1 MRTNK
6 ILCLYN
12 ILLSASGINMTDK
25 KTIVVVNAGDLVS
38 PIGKL
43 NVQLEGYLVN
53 VGLPVNDVVAPIA
66 ERKKIIAQLA
76 DVLAILPLADRGKA
90 HYLSRFTI
98 AIAAGL
104 FDGALNYLW
113 DETVRALR
121 RQVISFDIQYFY
133 SVAEKISSRY
143 KSLSKPE
150 EIDQVSEH
158 DLLEGCRRIGL
169 VTDVN
174 YHRLENVNYMR
185 NHASAAHPN
194 DNEIDGY
201 EMLGWLT
208 ICLKHAITAE
218 PDHSLISIKQLL
230 QNIRTVAIPSNDF
243 SVICSDLAKQPQERI
258 DDFLWTLFGIYTD
271 DKSAQN
277 ARDNIEGISPAV
289 WIAATEDRK
298 YEIGARFGILR
309 KNGEVAKKDA
319 CQKFLEVVD
328 GLAYK
333 DEDSLAG
340 ELIEKLENLY
350 RAHFGSNNFY
360 NEYPHA
366 KALNDSLPATGKIP
380 RAARAMWVK
389 VISICYVG
397 NGLGYRQGVD
407 EQALPYYQNYV
418 GNFTEGEAIEFI
430 KLFLEPE
437 FASPLS
443 QSIPDK
449 RARDLAKILK
459 TKHTNVHLQRAL
471 DLIITAPA
479 KTLYGL
485 SNTMSFKNVVP
496 NLPD

>member
-1 MRTNK
+1 
-6 ILCLYN
+6 
-12 ILLSASGINMTDK
+12 MTEK
-25 KTIVVVNAGDLVS
+25 KEMVVVDAGHLVA
-38 PIGKL
+38 PIGEL
-43 NVQLEGYLVN
+43 NAQLEGYLVN
-53 VGLPVNDVVAPIA
+53 VGLPVIDIVAPIA
-66 ERKKIIAQLA
+66 ERKKVIAQLA
-76 DVLAILPLADRGKA
+76 DALEIIPFADRGKA

-121 RQVISFDIQYFY
+121 RQVICFDIQYFY

-143 KSLSKPE
+143 KTLSKPE

-158 DLLEGCRRIGL
+158 DLLEACRRIGL

-174 YHRLENVNYMR
+174 YQRLEHVNFMR
-185 NHASAAHPN
+185 NHASAAHPNDN

-208 ICLKHAITAE
+208 VCLKYAITAE

-230 QNIRTVAIPSNDF
+230 QNIRTVAIPVDDF
-243 SVICSDLAKQPQERI
+243 VVIGTDLAKQPQERI
-258 DDFLWTLFGIYTD
+258 DDFLWTMFGIYTD
-271 DKSAQN
+271 DKSAQH

-298 YEIGARFGILR
+298 YEVGARFGTLR

-319 CQKFLEVVD
+319 CQKFLEVVG

-397 NGLGYRQGVD
+397 NGHGYRQGVD
-407 EQALPYYQNYV
+407 DQALPYYQNYV
-418 GNFTEGEAIEFI
+418 NNFTEGDAVEFI

-443 QSIPDK
+443 RSVPDK
-449 RARDLAKILK
+449 RVRDMATILK
-459 TKHTNVHLQRAL
+459 SKHTNVHLQRAL
-471 DLIITAPA
+471 DLVITAPTA
-479 KTLYGL
+479 TLYGL
-485 SNTMSFKNVVP
+485 YNTTDFKNVISH
-496 NLPD
+496 LSA

>member
-1 MRTNK
+1 MTENK
-6 ILCLYN
+6 
-12 ILLSASGINMTDK
+12 TDV
-25 KTIVVVNAGDLVS
+25 TLVEAGQLVS
-38 PIGKL
+38 PIGEL
-43 NVQLEGYLVN
+43 NAQLEGYLVSI
-53 VGLPVNDVVAPIA
+53 GLPILDVVAPIG
-66 ERKKIIAQLA
+66 ERKKIITQLSDA
-76 DVLAILPLADRGKA
+76 LEILPYEDRAKA

-113 DETVRALR
+113 DETVKALR
-121 RQVISFDIQYFY
+121 FQVISFDTQYFY
-133 SVAEKISSRY
+133 SVAEKINSRY
-143 KSLSKPE
+143 KNLSKPE

-174 YHRLENVNYMR
+174 YQRLEHVNYMR

-194 DNEIDGY
+194 DNVIDGY
-201 EMLGWLT
+201 EILGWLT
-208 ICLKHAITAE
+208 VCLKHAITAE

-230 QNIRTVAIPSNDF
+230 QNIRTVPIPACDYGAIG
-243 SVICSDLAKQPQERI
+243 SDLARQPQERI

-271 DKSAQN
+271 VKSAQH

-289 WIAATEDRK
+289 WAAATEDRK

-309 KNGEVAKKDA
+309 KNGEVAKKEA
-319 CQKFLEVVD
+319 CHKFLEVVG

-366 KALNDSLPATGKIP
+366 KALNESLPATGKIP

-397 NGLGYRQGVD
+397 NGYGYREGID
-407 EQALPYYQNYV
+407 EQALPYYTTYIN
-418 GNFTEGEAIEFI
+418 NFTESEATEFI
-430 KLFLEPE
+430 KLFFEPE
-437 FASPLS
+437 FTSPLS
-443 QSIPDK
+443 RSVPDK
-449 RARDLAKILK
+449 RVRDMASILK
-459 TKHTNVHLQRAL
+459 AKHSNVHLQRAL
-471 DLIITAPA
+471 DLVITAPA
-479 KTLYGL
+479 KTLHGL
-485 SNTMSFKNVVP
+485 YNTTDFKNATP
-496 NLPD
+496 NLPT

>member
-1 MRTNK
+1 
-6 ILCLYN
+6 
-12 ILLSASGINMTDK
+12 MTEK
-25 KTIVVVNAGDLVS
+25 KEIVVIDADHLVS
-38 PIGKL
+38 PIGEL
-43 NVQLEGYLVN
+43 NVQLEGYLIN
-53 VGLPVNDVVAPIA
+53 VGLPVSGVVAPLA
-66 ERKKIIAQLA
+66 ERKKVIAQLA
-76 DVLAILPLADRGKA
+76 DALEILPYADRGKA

-133 SVAEKISSRY
+133 SVTEKISSRY
-143 KSLSKPE
+143 KTLSKPE

-174 YHRLENVNYMR
+174 YQRLEHVNYMR

-201 EMLGWLT
+201 EMLGWLSV
-208 ICLKHAITAE
+208 CLKHAITAE

-230 QNIRTVAIPSNDF
+230 QNIRAVAIPTGDF
-243 SVICSDLAKQPQERI
+243 AAICSDLAKQPQERI
-258 DDFLWTLFGIYTD
+258 DDFLWTIFGIYTD
-271 DKSAQN
+271 DKSAQH

-298 YEIGARFGILR
+298 YEIGARFGTFR

-319 CQKFLEVVD
+319 CQKFLEVVN

-350 RAHFGSNNFY
+350 RAHFGSSNFY

-380 RAARAMWVK
+380 RAARTMWVK

-397 NGLGYRQGVD
+397 NGYGYRQGVD

-418 GNFTEGEAIEFI
+418 NNFTDGDAVEYI

-437 FASPLS
+437 FTSPLARET
-443 QSIPDK
+443 PDK
-449 RARDLAKILK
+449 RVRDLATILK
-459 TKHTNVHLQRAL
+459 GKHTNVHLQRAL

-485 SNTMSFKNVVP
+485 YNTSEFKNVVL
-496 NLPD
+496 NLPA

>member
-1 MRTNK
+1 
-6 ILCLYN
+6 
-12 ILLSASGINMTDK
+12 MTDSK
-25 KTIVVVNAGDLVS
+25 EIVTVDVGRLVS
-38 PIGKL
+38 PIGEL
-43 NVQLEGYLVN
+43 NTQLEGYLVS
-53 VGLPVNDVVAPIA
+53 VGLPVSDVVAPIA
-66 ERKKIIAQLA
+66 ERKKIIALLA
-76 DVLAILPLADRGKA
+76 DALEILPLADRGKA
-90 HYLSRFTI
+90 HYLTRFTI

-121 RQVISFDIQYFY
+121 RQVTSFDIQYFY

-150 EIDQVSEH
+150 EIDQISEH

-174 YHRLENVNYMR
+174 YQRLEHVNYMR

-194 DNEIDGY
+194 DNEIEGY

-208 ICLKHAITAE
+208 VCLKFAITAQ

-230 QNIRTVAIPSNDF
+230 QNIRTVAIPSGDF
-243 SVICSDLAKQPQERI
+243 YAIGSDLAKQPQERI

-271 DKSAQN
+271 DKSAQH
-277 ARDNIEGISPAV
+277 ARDNIEGISPFV
-289 WIAATEDRK
+289 WNAATEDRK
-298 YEIGARFGILR
+298 YEIGARFGIFR
-309 KNGEVAKKDA
+309 KNGEVAKKEA
-319 CQKFLEVVD
+319 CQKFLEVVS

-366 KALNDSLPATGKIP
+366 KALNDSLPASGKIP

-407 EQALPYYQNYV
+407 EQALPYYQSYV
-418 GNFTEGEAIEFI
+418 NNFTEGEAAEFI

-443 QSIPDK
+443 RSNPDK
-449 RARDLAKILK
+449 RVRSLAKILK
-459 TKHTNVHLQRAL
+459 EKHMSVHLQRAF
-471 DLIITAPA
+471 DLVVNAPSM
-479 KTLYGL
+479 TLHGL
-485 SNTMSFKNVVP
+485 CTTTNFKSVVP
-496 NLPD
+496 HLPA

>member
-1 MRTNK
+1 MTEK
-6 ILCLYN
+6 KELVVID
-12 ILLSASGINMTDK
+12 ASH
-25 KTIVVVNAGDLVS
+25 LVS
-38 PIGKL
+38 PIGEL
-43 NVQLEGYLVN
+43 NAHLEGYLVN
-53 VGLPVNDVVAPIA
+53 VGLPVSDVVAPIA
-66 ERKKIIAQLA
+66 ERKKVIAQLA
-76 DVLAILPLADRGKA
+76 DALEIIPYADRGKA

-143 KSLSKPE
+143 KTLSKPE

-174 YHRLENVNYMR
+174 YQRLEHVNYMR

-194 DNEIDGY
+194 DNAIDGY
-201 EMLGWLT
+201 EMLGWLAV
-208 ICLKHAITAE
+208 CLKHAITAV

-230 QNIRTVAIPSNDF
+230 QNIRTVVIPSGDF
-243 SVICSDLAKQPQERI
+243 AVIGADLAKQPQERI
-258 DDFLWTLFGIYTD
+258 DDFLWTMFGIYTD
-271 DKSAQN
+271 DKSAQH
-277 ARDNIEGISPAV
+277 ARDNIEGISPSV
-289 WIAATEDRK
+289 WAAATEDRK

-319 CQKFLEVVD
+319 CQKFLEVVG

-397 NGLGYRQGVD
+397 NGYGYRLGVD
-407 EQALPYYQNYV
+407 EQALPFYQSYV
-418 GNFTEGEAIEFI
+418 NNFTDGDAVEFI

-443 QSIPDK
+443 RTTPDK
-449 RARDLAKILK
+449 RVRDLATILK
-459 TKHTNVHLQRAL
+459 GKHTNVHLQRAL
-471 DLIITAPA
+471 DLVITAPA

-485 SNTMSFKNVVP
+485 YNTSDFKNVVP
-496 NLPD
+496 NLPA

>member
-1 MRTNK
+1 
-6 ILCLYN
+6 
-12 ILLSASGINMTDK
+12 
-25 KTIVVVNAGDLVS
+25 
-38 PIGKL
+38 
-43 NVQLEGYLVN
+43 
-53 VGLPVNDVVAPIA
+53 
-66 ERKKIIAQLA
+66 
-76 DVLAILPLADRGKA
+76 
-90 HYLSRFTI
+90 
-98 AIAAGL
+98 
-104 FDGALNYLW
+104 
-113 DETVRALR
+113 
-121 RQVISFDIQYFY
+121 
-133 SVAEKISSRY
+133 
-143 KSLSKPE
+143 
-150 EIDQVSEH
+150 
-158 DLLEGCRRIGL
+158 
-169 VTDVN
+169 
-174 YHRLENVNYMR
+174 MR

-208 ICLKHAITAE
+208 VCLKHAITAE

-230 QNIRTVAIPSNDF
+230 QNIRTVAIPSSDF
-243 SVICSDLAKQPQERI
+243 SVIGSDLAKQPQERI

-271 DKSAQN
+271 DKSAQH

-289 WIAATEDRK
+289 WAAATEDRK

-319 CQKFLEVVD
+319 CQKFLEVVS

-366 KALNDSLPATGKIP
+366 QALNDSLPATGKIP

-397 NGLGYRQGVD
+397 NGYGYQQGVD

-418 GNFTEGEAIEFI
+418 NNFTEGEAVEFI

-443 QSIPDK
+443 RNIPDK
-449 RARDLAKILK
+449 RARDLATILK
-459 TKHTNVHLQRAL
+459 AKHMNVHLQRAL
-471 DLIITAPA
+471 DLVITAPA

-485 SNTMSFKNVVP
+485 YNTTDIQECCAKSSDLTNRSKGLRKNSAFSPPLIYQPIHLPTVSMDSCAARTNSSASPASNGRITSVALARRGNVITCP
-496 NLPD
+496 AFSESN

>member
-1 MRTNK
+1 
-6 ILCLYN
+6 
-12 ILLSASGINMTDK
+12 MTEK
-25 KTIVVVNAGDLVS
+25 NEVVVIDAGQLVS
-38 PIGKL
+38 PIGEL
-43 NVQLEGYLVN
+43 NTQLEGYLVN
-53 VGLPVNDVVAPIA
+53 VGLPVNNVVASIA
-66 ERKKIIAQLA
+66 ERKKVIAQFA
-76 DVLAILPLADRGKA
+76 DALEILPLADRGKA

-121 RQVISFDIQYFY
+121 RQVINFDIQYFY
-133 SVAEKISSRY
+133 SVTEKISSRY
-143 KSLSKPE
+143 KALSKPE

-174 YHRLENVNYMR
+174 YQRLEHVNYMR

-194 DNEIDGY
+194 DSEIDGY

-208 ICLKHAITAE
+208 VCLKHAITAE

-230 QNIRTVAIPSNDF
+230 QNIRTVTIPAVDFAAIGA
-243 SVICSDLAKQPQERI
+243 DLAKQPQERI
-258 DDFLWTLFGIYTD
+258 DDFLWTMFGIYTD

-277 ARDNIEGISPAV
+277 TRDNIEGISPAV
-289 WIAATEDRK
+289 WLAATEDRK
-298 YEIGARFGILR
+298 YEIGARFGMLR

-319 CQKFLEVVD
+319 CQKFLQVVG

-380 RAARAMWVK
+380 RAARSMWVK
-389 VISICYVG
+389 VISLCYVG
-397 NGLGYRQGVD
+397 NGYGYRQGVD

-418 GNFTEGEAIEFI
+418 NNFTEGDAAEFI

-443 QSIPDK
+443 RNKPDK
-449 RARDLAKILK
+449 RVRDLATILK
-459 TKHTNVHLQRAL
+459 NKHTNVHLQRAL
-471 DLIITAPA
+471 DLVITAPA
-479 KTLYGL
+479 NTLYGL
-485 SNTMSFKNVVP
+485 YNTTDFKNVVP
-496 NLPD
+496 NLPN

>member
-1 MRTNK
+1 MAEKNE
-6 ILCLYN
+6 L
-12 ILLSASGINMTDK
+12 
-25 KTIVVVNAGDLVS
+25 IVVADAGLLVS
-38 PIGKL
+38 PIGEL
-43 NVQLEGYLVN
+43 NTQLEGYLVN
-53 VGLPVNDVVAPIA
+53 VGLPVNNVVASII
-66 ERKKIIAQLA
+66 ERKKVIAQLNDA
-76 DVLAILPLADRGKA
+76 LEILPVADRGNA

-133 SVAEKISSRY
+133 SVSEKISSRY
-143 KSLSKPE
+143 KTLSKPE

-174 YHRLENVNYMR
+174 YQRLEHVNYMR

-208 ICLKHAITAE
+208 VCLKYAITAE

-230 QNIRTVAIPSNDF
+230 QNIRAVAIPSDDF
-243 SVICSDLAKQPQERI
+243 SVIGSDLAKQPQERI
-258 DDFLWTLFGIYTD
+258 DDFLWTMFGIYTD
-271 DKSAQN
+271 DKSAQH

-289 WIAATEDRK
+289 WAAATEDRK

-309 KNGEVAKKDA
+309 KNGEVSKKDA
-319 CQKFLEVVD
+319 CQKFLEVVG

-389 VISICYVG
+389 VIAICYVG
-397 NGLGYRQGVD
+397 NGYGYRQGVD
-407 EQALPYYQNYV
+407 EQGLPYYQKYV
-418 GNFTEGEAIEFI
+418 TNFTDSDAVEFV

-443 QSIPDK
+443 RSIPDK
-449 RARDLAKILK
+449 RVRDLASLLK
-459 TKHTNVHLQRAL
+459 AKHTNVHLQRAL

-485 SNTMSFKNVVP
+485 YNTSDFKNVV
-496 NLPD
+496 NHLPA

>member
-1 MRTNK
+1 MTNIK
-6 ILCLYN
+6 EV
-12 ILLSASGINMTDK
+12 
-25 KTIVVVNAGDLVS
+25 IVIDSKELVS
-38 PIGKL
+38 PISEL
-43 NVQLEGYLVN
+43 NAQLEGYLQSI
-53 VGLPVNDVVAPIA
+53 GLPIVDVVAPIT
-66 ERKKIIAQLA
+66 ERKKVISQLSDA
-76 DVLAILPLADRGKA
+76 LDILPHSERAKA

-121 RQVISFDIQYFY
+121 QQVISFDIQYFY

-174 YHRLENVNYMR
+174 YQRLEHVNYMR

-208 ICLKHAITAE
+208 VCLRHAITAE

-230 QNIRTVAIPSNDF
+230 QNIRTIEIPSADY
-243 SVICSDLAKQPQERI
+243 SVICSDLVKQPQERI
-258 DDFLWTLFGIYTD
+258 DDFLWTIFGLYTD
-271 DKSAQN
+271 AKSAQH
-277 ARDNIEGISPAV
+277 ARDNIEGIGPAV
-289 WIAATEDRK
+289 WSAATEDRK
-298 YEIGARFGILR
+298 YEIGARFGVLR
-309 KNGEVAKKDA
+309 KNGEVAKKES
-319 CQKFLEVVD
+319 CQKFLEVVN
-328 GLAYK
+328 GLSYK

-366 KALNDSLPATGKIP
+366 KALSDSLPATGKIP

-389 VISICYVG
+389 IISICYVG
-397 NGLGYRQGVD
+397 NGYGYRQGVD

-418 GNFTEGEAIEFI
+418 NNFTEADSIEFV

-437 FASPLS
+437 FTSPLS
-443 QSIPDK
+443 RSMPDK
-449 RARDLAKILK
+449 RVRDLATFLK
-459 TKHTNVHLQRAL
+459 SKHTNIHLQRAL
-471 DLIITAPA
+471 DLIITAPT
-479 KTLYGL
+479 KTLHGL
-485 SNTMSFKNVVP
+485 YNTTDFKNTLQ
-496 NLPD
+496 NLSA

>member
-1 MRTNK
+1 
-6 ILCLYN
+6 
-12 ILLSASGINMTDK
+12 MTEK
-25 KTIVVVNAGDLVS
+25 NELAAVVDAGLLVS
-38 PIGKL
+38 PIGEL
-43 NVQLEGYLVN
+43 NTQLEGYLIN
-53 VGLPVNDVVAPIA
+53 VGLPVSNVVASIA
-66 ERKKIIAQLA
+66 ERRKVIAQLNDA
-76 DVLAILPLADRGKA
+76 LGILPFADRGNA

-143 KSLSKPE
+143 KTLSKPE

-174 YHRLENVNYMR
+174 YQRLEHVNYMR

-208 ICLKHAITAE
+208 VCLKYAITAE

-230 QNIRTVAIPSNDF
+230 QNIRAVAIPAGDF
-243 SVICSDLAKQPQERI
+243 AVIGSDLAKQPQERI
-258 DDFLWTLFGIYTD
+258 DDFLWTMFGIYTD
-271 DKSAQN
+271 DKSAQH

-289 WIAATEDRK
+289 WAAATEDRK
-298 YEIGARFGILR
+298 YEIGARFGMLR
-309 KNGEVAKKDA
+309 KNGEVSKKDA
-319 CQKFLEVVD
+319 CQKFLEVVG

-366 KALNDSLPATGKIP
+366 KALSDSLPATGKIP

-397 NGLGYRQGVD
+397 NGYGYRQGID
-407 EQALPYYQNYV
+407 EQGLQYYQNYV
-418 GNFTEGEAIEFI
+418 ANFTESDVVEFI

-443 QSIPDK
+443 RSTPDK
-449 RARDLAKILK
+449 RVRDLASLLK
-459 TKHTNVHLQRAL
+459 AKHTNVHLQRAL

-485 SNTMSFKNVVP
+485 YSTSEFKGVVP
-496 NLPD
+496 HLPA

>member
-1 MRTNK
+1 MTEK
-6 ILCLYN
+6 K
-12 ILLSASGINMTDK
+12 GII
-25 KTIVVVNAGDLVS
+25 IVDANQLAS
-38 PIGKL
+38 PIGEL
-43 NVQLEGYLVN
+43 NSQLEDYLMN
-53 VGLPVNDVVAPIA
+53 IGLPVNNVVASIT
-66 ERKKIIAQLA
+66 ERKKIFAQLA
-76 DVLAILPLADRGKA
+76 DALETLPHADRGKA

-150 EIDQVSEH
+150 EIEQVSEH

-174 YHRLENVNYMR
+174 YQRLEHVNYMR

-194 DNEIDGY
+194 DNEIDGF

-208 ICLKHAITAE
+208 VCLKHAITAE

-230 QNIRTVAIPSNDF
+230 QNIRTVTIPSGDF
-243 SVICSDLAKQPQERI
+243 SAICSDLAKQPQERI

-271 DKSAQN
+271 DKSAQH
-277 ARDNIEGISPAV
+277 ARDNIEGISPSV

-298 YEIGARFGILR
+298 YDIGARFGILR
-309 KNGEVAKKDA
+309 KNGEVTKKDA
-319 CQKFLEVVD
+319 CQKFLEVVG

-350 RAHFGSNNFY
+350 RAHFAPYNFY

-389 VISICYVG
+389 VISTCYIG
-397 NGLGYRQGVD
+397 NGYGFRLGVD
-407 EQALPYYQNYV
+407 EQALLYYQTYV
-418 GNFTEGEAIEFI
+418 NNFTEGDAVEFI
-430 KLFLEPE
+430 KLFFEPE
-437 FASPLS
+437 FSSPLKRNT
-443 QSIPDK
+443 PDK
-449 RARDLAKILK
+449 RARELATILK
-459 TKHTNVHLQRAL
+459 TKHTNVHLHRSL
-471 DLIITAPA
+471 DLVIAAPA
-479 KTLYGL
+479 NTLYGL
-485 SNTMSFKNVVP
+485 CNTSDFKNILQH
-496 NLPD
+496 LPA

>member
-1 MRTNK
+1 MTNIK
-6 ILCLYN
+6 EV
-12 ILLSASGINMTDK
+12 
-25 KTIVVVNAGDLVS
+25 IVIDSKELVS
-38 PIGKL
+38 PISEL
-43 NVQLEGYLVN
+43 NAQLEGYLQSI
-53 VGLPVNDVVAPIA
+53 GLPIVDVVAPIT
-66 ERKKIIAQLA
+66 ERKKVISQLSDA
-76 DVLAILPLADRGKA
+76 LDILPHSERAKA

-121 RQVISFDIQYFY
+121 QQVISFDIQYFY

-174 YHRLENVNYMR
+174 YQRLEHVNYMR

-208 ICLKHAITAE
+208 VCLRHAITAE

-230 QNIRTVAIPSNDF
+230 QNIRTIEIPSADYP
-243 SVICSDLAKQPQERI
+243 VICSDLVKQPQERI
-258 DDFLWTLFGIYTD
+258 DDFLWTIFGLYTD
-271 DKSAQN
+271 AKSAQY
-277 ARDNIEGISPAV
+277 ARDNIEGIGPAV
-289 WIAATEDRK
+289 WSAATEDRK
-298 YEIGARFGILR
+298 YEIGARFGVLR
-309 KNGEVAKKDA
+309 KNGEVAKKEA
-319 CQKFLEVVD
+319 CQKFLEVVN
-328 GLAYK
+328 GLSYK

-350 RAHFGSNNFY
+350 RAHFGSHNFY

-366 KALNDSLPATGKIP
+366 KALSDSLPATGKIP

-389 VISICYVG
+389 IISICYVG
-397 NGLGYRQGVD
+397 NGYGYRQGVD

-418 GNFTEGEAIEFI
+418 NNFTEADSIEFV

-437 FASPLS
+437 FTSPLS
-443 QSIPDK
+443 RNMPDK
-449 RARDLAKILK
+449 RVRDLATFLK
-459 TKHTNVHLQRAL
+459 SKHTNIHLQRSL
-471 DLIITAPA
+471 DLIITAPT
-479 KTLYGL
+479 KTLHGL
-485 SNTMSFKNVVP
+485 YNTTDFKNTLQ
-496 NLPD
+496 NLSA